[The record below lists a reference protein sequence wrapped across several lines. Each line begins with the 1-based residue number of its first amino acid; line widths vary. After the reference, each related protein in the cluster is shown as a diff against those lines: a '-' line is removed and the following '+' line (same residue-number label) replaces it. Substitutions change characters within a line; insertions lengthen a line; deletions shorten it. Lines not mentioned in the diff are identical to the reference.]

1 MKFGDIYGFFTDTLR
16 GRLILSVAV
25 IHAVMMTLFIVDLTM
40 RQRSLILEQQL
51 ENAAGLSQSLAV
63 SAAGWIVARDISGLQ
78 ELVEAQRR
86 YPELIFAIVADESGQ
101 ILAHTDKTRAG
112 QYLIDLTNEIS
123 LTVSS
128 QTAALTDVAVPAV
141 LGGKFVGWSRIGIG
155 QETAVKK
162 LDEIILSGVLYA
174 LIATLVGALIAWS
187 MGLRI
192 TRRLYTVE
200 NTIGK
205 VKAGN
210 NSARCE
216 IAGTDEASMLAQ
228 EFNDML
234 DALSE
239 REIALGTA
247 GENLKEAQR
256 LAAIGSWNWD
266 AKKDAITW
274 SEEYYR
280 IYGLDPSQR
289 PPGYEQH
296 LKAYT
301 PESAA
306 RLDAAVKKNMQ
317 TGESYELDLELAG
330 VEARRWV
337 IARSETVRNAAGE
350 IIGLRGTAQDITE
363 RKRAEQKLSFLN
375 FALNSVCEAAFLV
388 DEKSRFHFVNEEA
401 CRLLGYTR
409 EQLLEMGVPDI
420 DPDFPG
426 ERWLNHWRE
435 LRAKR
440 SLIFEGRH
448 KKKDGS
454 IFPVEISANYIEYE
468 NQRFNLALVRDITEH
483 KRAEYERL
491 VYLKFMESMDRVN
504 RAIQGADDLES
515 MMSAVLD
522 EVLSIF
528 GCDRAF
534 LLYPCDPGAARWK
547 TPMERCRP
555 EFPGLYV
562 NGTEMPMD
570 SEVAETLRILLASD
584 GPVKFGP
591 ETSHPLPEAV
601 SNQFGFKCFMAM
613 AIYPKS
619 GSPWQFG
626 IHQCSYVRIWTADDE
641 RLFQE
646 IGRRLG
652 DGLSALLAYHNLKDS
667 RAKLEE
673 AQRMAHVGYWDRDFT
688 ASRII
693 LSEEACR
700 IFGIS
705 SREEVYDLER
715 WHERW
720 LTLIHPDD
728 RHGAEV
734 AAIEAINGGA
744 RYSFTYRIIR
754 PNGEIRH
761 VHSEANVILDGS
773 GKAIRMMGMMQDIT
787 EHKIA
792 EKQILKLNRIYA
804 VLSNINQAIIRIR
817 DREELLNEA
826 CRIAVEYGGFQMA
839 WIGMANFQ
847 TGKVDVAASNG
858 AAAEYLEN
866 IEIDLNDRLKSS
878 GPTGMA
884 IRTAT
889 HNISN
894 NIRNDE
900 KMVQWRDKALKY
912 GYSSSAVFPLLE
924 FGKSIGAFNIYSNE
938 TDFFDE
944 EDIALLD
951 EMAKDISFALEFI
964 EIEIN
969 SKNNEKLLKQSEAR
983 LNAAQHIAHIGN
995 WELDLLN
1002 NVLIWSDEIYRIFEI
1017 DQKYFGASYEAFLD
1031 AIHPQDRDAVNAAY
1045 TASLKNKLPYD
1056 IDHRLWFADGRIK
1069 YVHEHCKTYYDDDG
1083 KPLRSIGIVQD
1094 ITERKQAEET
1104 IQKHYST
1111 LRGIIDNTDALIF
1124 SIDGQYRYTSFNNGH
1139 AAVMRAIYGAEIQIG
1154 QSLLEYMSVEE
1165 DRVKARGNLDKA
1177 LAGERLTEES
1187 YSGEELRN
1195 RLYFRVSHS
1204 PIKSETGEIIGVA
1217 VFSHDI
1223 TGRKTAEERL
1233 KTSLKEKEVLLREL
1247 YHRTKNNMQVI
1258 CSMLELYSM
1267 DFDDEKVKNIFSELN
1282 NKIRTMALVHQKLY
1296 KSQNLSYIG
1305 MKEYIRE
1312 LVELLMKSYRV
1323 SPQRISPE
1331 YDLDDIFFAIDL
1343 AIPCGLLVNELISN
1357 VFKHA
1362 FPGSRQGRI
1371 EVRLK
1376 KKDGEYVELH
1386 VIDDG
1391 IGAPQGFD
1399 FTAGGKMGI
1408 QTVFALGNHQLQG
1421 KVEFESSDG
1430 VSCRVIFKNKPFTE
1444 RTNI

>member
-1 MKFGDIYGFFTDTLR
+1 MSFGDIYGFLTGTLR
-16 GRLILSVAV
+16 GRLILSVALV
-25 IHAVMMTLFIVDLTM
+25 HAVMMTLFVVDLTI
-40 RQRSLILEQQL
+40 RQRSIILEHQL
-51 ENAAGLSQSLAV
+51 DDASDLSQSLAV

-86 YPELIFAIVADESGQ
+86 YPELIFAIVTDETGQ
-101 ILAHTDKTRAG
+101 ILAHTDKTRTG
-112 QYLIDLTNEIS
+112 QYLIDLTDEIR
-123 LTVSS
+123 LTVTSK
-128 QTAALTDVAVPAV
+128 TPALTDVAAPAM
-141 LGGKFVGWSRIGIG
+141 LGGRFVGWSRIGIG
-155 QETAVKK
+155 QKTAAKK
-162 LDEIILSGVLYA
+162 LDEITAAGSLYA
-174 LIATLVGALIAWS
+174 LIAVIIGSLIAWS

-200 NTIGK
+200 NTISK

-210 NSARCE
+210 NSARCA
-216 IAGTDEASMLAQ
+216 IGGTDEAAMLAG
-228 EFNDML
+228 EFNAML
-234 DALSE
+234 DALAE
-239 REIALGTA
+239 RETELGAA
-247 GENLKEAQR
+247 GKNLKEAQR
-256 LAAIGSWNWD
+256 LAAIGSWSWD
-266 AKKDAITW
+266 AKTDAITW

-280 IYGLDPSQR
+280 IYGFDPSRR
-289 PPGYEQH
+289 PPGYEEH

-317 TGESYELDLELAG
+317 TGESYEIDLELAG
-330 VEARRWV
+330 AEPRRW
-337 IARSETVRNAAGE
+337 ITARSETVRNALGE
-350 IIGLRGTAQDITE
+350 ITGLRGTAQDITE
-363 RKRAEQKLSFLN
+363 RKRAEQKVAFLS
-375 FALNSVCEAAFLV
+375 FALNSVCEAAFLI
-388 DEKSRFHFVNEEA
+388 DEKARFHFVNEEA

-409 EQLLEMGVPDI
+409 EQLLGMGVPDV

-426 ERWLNHWRE
+426 ERWPDHWRE

-440 SLIFEGRH
+440 SLTFEGRH
-448 KKKDGS
+448 TKKDGL
-454 IFPVEISANYIEYE
+454 IFPVEINANYIEYE
-468 NQRFNLALVRDITEH
+468 NQRFNLALVRDITER
-483 KRAEYERL
+483 KTAEHERL
-491 VYLKFMESMDRVN
+491 AYLSFMESMDRIN
-504 RAIQGADDLES
+504 LAIQGADDLEP

-522 EVLSIF
+522 AVLVTF

-534 LLYPCDPGAARWK
+534 LLYPCDPEAAVWRV
-547 TPMERCRP
+547 PMERNKP
-555 EFPGLYV
+555 EYPGVLDLKL
-562 NGTEMPMD
+562 EMKMSPD
-570 SEVAETLRILLASD
+570 VAETLRILLESD

-591 ETSHPLPEAV
+591 NTPYPLPADAAER
-601 SNQFGFKCFMAM
+601 FGFQSLMST

-626 IHQCSYVRIWTADDE
+626 IHQCSYARVWTAGEE

-652 DGLSALLAYHNLKDS
+652 DGLSTLLAYRKLKES

-673 AQRMAHVGYWDRDFT
+673 AQRIAHVGYWDRDFT
-688 ASRII
+688 ARRII

-705 SREEVYDLER
+705 SHEEVLDLER

-728 RHGAEV
+728 RRGAEL
-734 AAIEAINGGA
+734 AAAEAVGGGA
-744 RYSFTYRIIR
+744 RYNVTYRIIR

-761 VHSEANVILDGS
+761 VHSEANVISDAS
-773 GKAIRMMGMMQDIT
+773 GRTIRMLGMMQDIT
-787 EHKIA
+787 EHKTA

-858 AAAEYLEN
+858 ATAEYLKN
-866 IEIDLNDRLKSS
+866 IDIDMNDGLKNS
-878 GPTGMA
+878 GPTGTA

-900 KMVQWRDKALKY
+900 KMALWRDKALKY
-912 GYSSSAVFPLLE
+912 GYSSSAAFPLLI

-938 TDFFDE
+938 TDFFAE

-964 EIEIN
+964 ESEIKR
-969 SKNNEKLLKQSEAR
+969 KNNEELLKQSEAR
-983 LNAAQHIAHIGN
+983 LNEAQHVAHIGN
-995 WELDLLN
+995 WELDLVN

-1017 DQKYFGASYEAFLD
+1017 DPKHFGASYEAFLA
-1031 AIHPQDRDAVNAAY
+1031 AIHPQDRETVNSAY
-1045 TASLKNKLPYD
+1045 TAALKNKIPYD

-1069 YVHEHCKTYYDDDG
+1069 HVHEHCKTYYDEGG
-1083 KPLRSIGIVQD
+1083 KPLRSVGIVQD

-1104 IQKHYST
+1104 IQKHYFT

-1124 SIDGQYRYTSFNNGH
+1124 SLDGQYRYTSFNRSH
-1139 AAVMRAIYGAEIQIG
+1139 ADVMRAIYGAEIEIG
-1154 QSLLEYMSVEE
+1154 RSLLDYMSVAE
-1165 DRVKARGNLDKA
+1165 DRDKARCNLDKA
-1177 LAGERLTEES
+1177 LAGESLTEES

-1195 RLYFRVSHS
+1195 RLYFQVSHS
-1204 PIKSETGEIIGVA
+1204 PIKSETSEIIGVA

-1223 TGRKTAEERL
+1223 TERRAAEERL
-1233 KTSLKEKEVLLREL
+1233 RTSLKEKEVLLREL

-1267 DFDDEKVKNIFSELN
+1267 DFDDETVKNVFSELN

-1296 KSQNLSYIG
+1296 KSQNLSCIG

-1312 LVELLMKSYRV
+1312 LVELLMKSYRA
-1323 SPQRISPE
+1323 SPQRITPE

-1357 VFKHA
+1357 ALKHA

-1371 EVRLK
+1371 TVRLK
-1376 KKDGEYVELH
+1376 KKEGEYVELQ
-1386 VIDDG
+1386 IADDG

-1399 FTAGGKMGI
+1399 FASGGKMGL
-1408 QTVFALGNHQLQG
+1408 QTVFALGGHQLQG
-1421 KVEFESSDG
+1421 KIEFESSGG
-1430 VSCRVIFKNKPFTE
+1430 VTCRVIFKNKPFE
-1444 RTNI
+1444 GQNNI